1 MKILFQ
7 LAIFLVLFSC
17 GSRSAEDYREEGQKV
32 IQKLVDE
39 LSKIESKADLLHS
52 SGTLKSLFMK
62 LTDIMIA
69 ARDHHENDSYA
80 EPLPFSAKDKE
91 LSERFRTEL
100 NRIYEMDGCKEVIE
114 KCQEE
119 ALNKLDA
126 FEKNLAFKRESFI
139 G

>member
-1 MKILFQ
+1 
-7 LAIFLVLFSC
+7 
-17 GSRSAEDYREEGQKV
+17 
-32 IQKLVDE
+32 
-39 LSKIESKADLLHS
+39 
-52 SGTLKSLFMK
+52 MK
-62 LTDIMIA
+62 LTDTMIA
-69 ARDHHENDSYA
+69 AREHHENDSYA

-91 LSERFRTEL
+91 LSERFRAEL
-100 NRIYEMDGCKEVIE
+100 NRIYEMDGGREVIE